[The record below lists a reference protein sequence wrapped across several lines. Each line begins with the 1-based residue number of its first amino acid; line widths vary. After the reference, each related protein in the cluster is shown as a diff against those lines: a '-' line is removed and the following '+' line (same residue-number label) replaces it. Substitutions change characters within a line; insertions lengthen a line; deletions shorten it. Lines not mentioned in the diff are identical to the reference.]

1 MNTRIR
7 IAGPSTVGPMAH
19 RGASPARLARLAVE
33 RLVAR
38 GVAPL
43 PEALRRRPMLTA
55 IAALAALVTLG
66 TRIVGMP
73 PAAAA
78 PSGDASALSFF
89 AGSSAGQ
96 GGSAGALPLGAAA
109 GSIDIVD
116 LLVKGL
122 LVIAL
127 LYITLRVLRRFQTG
141 GTTPGARIR
150 VLESR
155 TIGPKAT
162 IHLVAVGDRQLVVG
176 LTPGRLVTLAELS
189 ADELDVAGE
198 DLEIAGEPTGGDPDG
213 RADGRA
219 GDPVAGPREHAV
231 LAGDQSLTASIARQI
246 ARVLR

>member
-19 RGASPARLARLAVE
+19 RGALPARLARLAVE

-73 PAAAA
+73 AAATA

-89 AGSSAGQ
+89 GGPSAGQ
-96 GGSAGALPLGAAA
+96 AGPAAALPLGAAA
-109 GSIDIVD
+109 GSLDIVD

-198 DLEIAGEPTGGDPDG
+198 DLDIAGEPPDD
-213 RADGRA
+213 RADSRA
-219 GDPVAGPREHAV
+219 GDPVAGPCEHAAP
-231 LAGDQSLTASIARQI
+231 AGDQSLTASIARQI

>member
-1 MNTRIR
+1 MMNTRIR

-19 RGASPARLARLAVE
+19 RGASPAGFARLAVE

-38 GVAPL
+38 AVSTL
-43 PEALRRRPMLTA
+43 PAALRRRPMLTA
-55 IAALAALVTLG
+55 IAALAALATLG

-73 PAAAA
+73 AAATA

-89 AGSSAGQ
+89 GGPSAGQ
-96 GGSAGALPLGAAA
+96 GGSAAALPLGAAA
-109 GSIDIVD
+109 GSLDIVD
-116 LLVKGL
+116 LLFKGI

-141 GTTPGARIR
+141 STTSGARIR

-176 LTPGRLVTLAELS
+176 LTPGRRVTLAELS
-189 ADELDVAGE
+189 ADELDAAGE
-198 DLEIAGEPTGGDPDG
+198 DLDIAGEP
-213 RADGRA
+213 ADGRVDGLA
-219 GDPVAGPREHAV
+219 GDPVAALRERAA
-231 LAGDQSLTASIARQI
+231 LAGDQSITANIARQI
-246 ARVLR
+246 ARVQR

>member
-1 MNTRIR
+1 MMNTRIR

-19 RGASPARLARLAVE
+19 RGASPTGLARLAVE

-43 PEALRRRPMLTA
+43 PAALRRRPMLTG

-73 PAAAA
+73 AAATA

-89 AGSSAGQ
+89 GGSSAGQ
-96 GGSAGALPLGAAA
+96 GGSAVALPLGAAA
-109 GSIDIVD
+109 GSLDIVD

-127 LYITLRVLRRFQTG
+127 LYITLRVLRRFQAG
-141 GTTPGARIR
+141 GATPGARIR

-162 IHLVAVGDRQLVVG
+162 IHLVAIGDRQLVVG

-189 ADELDVAGE
+189 ADELDAAGE
-198 DLEIAGEPTGGDPDG
+198 DLDIAGEPADL

-219 GDPVAGPREHAV
+219 GDPLAGPGGHAA

>member
-1 MNTRIR
+1 MMNTRIR

-19 RGASPARLARLAVE
+19 RGASPTGLARKGVE

-43 PEALRRRPMLTA
+43 PAALRRRPMLTG

-73 PAAAA
+73 PAATA
-78 PSGDASALSFF
+78 PSGDASALSLF

-96 GGSAGALPLGAAA
+96 DGPAAALPLGAAA

-116 LLVKGL
+116 LLFKGL

-141 GTTPGARIR
+141 GTTSGARIR

-162 IHLVAVGDRQLVVG
+162 IHLVAIGDRQLVVG

-189 ADELDVAGE
+189 SDELDAASE
-198 DLEIAGEPTGGDPDG
+198 DLDIAGEPSDG
-213 RADGRA
+213 RTDGRA
-219 GDPVAGPREHAV
+219 GDPVAGLREHAA
-231 LAGDQSLTASIARQI
+231 LAGDGSLTATIARQI